1 MPASG
6 HQDHTTSP
14 SASVPF
20 VKSTNRVHRIPR
32 STSVTIAIRPSDE
45 AGWNRDIPA
54 STQRSSVISEI
65 QKLVG
70 ADVPQSDASRSVF
83 LRARPSMIAGNL
95 QSSLR
100 FRPHQSASMP
110 RFYINFRNADEIAK
124 DDIGVE
130 LPSLEDARAVALI
143 SAREIV
149 ADNIK
154 GNAKIRWRPSSSRG
168 KAVRTS

>member
-1 MPASG
+1 MFRPKREGAGNAGRAMRPQPRMQNKKAYEHSHHGHTGLTRHSPRNGFNGFLRALPSDRAFLPLSSADRPANLMPASG

-70 ADVPQSDASRSVF
+70 ADVPQSDAS
-83 LRARPSMIAGNL
+83 
-95 QSSLR
+95 
-100 FRPHQSASMP
+100 
-110 RFYINFRNADEIAK
+110 
-124 DDIGVE
+124 
-130 LPSLEDARAVALI
+130 
-143 SAREIV
+143 
-149 ADNIK
+149 
-154 GNAKIRWRPSSSRG
+154 
-168 KAVRTS
+168 